1 MLHYTIPQ
9 VAITFQVPIV
19 WRESCNSK
27 TFLIIIDQN
36 SEGSVFFFESLDI
49 LLSEIYL
56 EVFFFNPDF

>member
-1 MLHYTIPQ
+1 MLDYTIPQ

-19 WRESCNSK
+19 WRESCNIK

-49 LLSEIYL
+49 WNLFRS
-56 EVFFFNPDF
+56 VFFNPDF